1 MILPSWF
8 TTVSII
14 VIIFGLIGVI
24 WGLWGIIFSKEK
36 DKTLY
41 IHFFRFLAG
50 VLIVGAVI
58 ALNVWLK

>member
-8 TTVSII
+8 TTVSVI

-41 IHFFRFLAG
+41 AHFFRFLAG
-50 VLIVGAVI
+50 VFIVGIVI
-58 ALNVWLK
+58 ALNIYLR